1 VDYLARLV
9 ASPAYR
15 RGEID
20 TGLIE
25 REQNLLAPIE
35 SPSAESWALA
45 ALALIEARRAAAREY
60 AARTADPHSPWN
72 EAGGWRVNAPAEQ
85 QVRLRHGTTERTVRA
100 VAATDATEPG
110 TWTLHLDSS
119 SILAHA
125 TPGSQGRLRA
135 TLDGH
140 RVEATA
146 FVSAESID
154 LYFDGRHQVFARGD
168 VLPDTVIDA
177 AATGGLVAPMPGRV
191 TAVLAQAGASVARGT
206 PLVVIEAMKME
217 HTIAAPAA
225 GTVLAIDCAV
235 GDQVSEGVRLVDF
248 KAGAGHPG
256 Q

>member
-1 VDYLARLV
+1 
-9 ASPAYR
+9 
-15 RGEID
+15 
-20 TGLIE
+20 
-25 REQNLLAPIE
+25 
-35 SPSAESWALA
+35 
-45 ALALIEARRAAAREY
+45 
-60 AARTADPHSPWN
+60 
-72 EAGGWRVNAPAEQ
+72 
-85 QVRLRHGTTERTVRA
+85 
-100 VAATDATEPG
+100 
-110 TWTLHLDSS
+110 
-119 SILAHA
+119 
-125 TPGSQGRLRA
+125 LRA